1 MKVLVVAG
9 AFYPAK
15 RYGGPVV
22 SIDNMCTLLKD
33 QCDFY
38 LIARDH
44 DFGEEKRLEGITSGW
59 NERNNCK
66 VLYLSEDK
74 FTYEIFQ
81 KVYLDVS
88 PDFVYVN
95 SLFDA
100 KLTLS
105 FLKICKEKKCNVLLA
120 PRGQLCDGAFKRK
133 YKKIPF
139 IWYLKMK
146 GLIKDVYF
154 QSTSDDETNAIK
166 KYLKAKNNNIFYL
179 PNIPS
184 IPSRNIERLEKKEG
198 EGDFVFLSR
207 IHPKKNLVSAL
218 SFFNSV
224 KGSVRF
230 DIYGPIEDSD
240 YWSECQKVIE
250 KLPKNITVNYCGL
263 TSHDEVHNVF
273 SRYNGFLF
281 PTFSENYGHVIA
293 ESLIAGT
300 PVIIRDQT
308 PWNDVSIFN
317 CGWAIPLSD
326 KKSFCEKIQAI
337 VDLNDSGFQKMS
349 LSAKEYA
356 YKKADLLQLTRQYRD
371 AFEKTLAYSKEN

>member
-1 MKVLVVAG
+1 
-9 AFYPAK
+9 
-15 RYGGPVV
+15 
-22 SIDNMCTLLKD
+22 
-33 QCDFY
+33 
-38 LIARDH
+38 
-44 DFGEEKRLEGITSGW
+44 
-59 NERNNCK
+59 
-66 VLYLSEDK
+66 
-74 FTYEIFQ
+74 
-81 KVYLDVS
+81 
-88 PDFVYVN
+88 
-95 SLFDA
+95 
-100 KLTLS
+100 
-105 FLKICKEKKCNVLLA
+105 
-120 PRGQLCDGAFKRK
+120 
-133 YKKIPF
+133 
-139 IWYLKMK
+139 MK

-300 PVIIRDQT
+300 PVIISDQT

>member
-1 MKVLVVAG
+1 M
-9 AFYPAK
+9 
-15 RYGGPVV
+15 
-22 SIDNMCTLLKD
+22 
-33 QCDFY
+33 
-38 LIARDH
+38 
-44 DFGEEKRLEGITSGW
+44 
-59 NERNNCK
+59 
-66 VLYLSEDK
+66 
-74 FTYEIFQ
+74 
-81 KVYLDVS
+81 
-88 PDFVYVN
+88 
-95 SLFDA
+95 
-100 KLTLS
+100 
-105 FLKICKEKKCNVLLA
+105 LLA

-263 TSHDEVHNVF
+263 TSHDEVHNV
-273 SRYNGFLF
+273 LAD
-281 PTFSENYGHVIA
+281 T
-293 ESLIAGT
+293 T
-300 PVIIRDQT
+300 
-308 PWNDVSIFN
+308 VSYFRHLVRIM
-317 CGWAIPLSD
+317 D
-326 KKSFCEKIQAI
+326 
-337 VDLNDSGFQKMS
+337 M
-349 LSAKEYA
+349 
-356 YKKADLLQLTRQYRD
+356 
-371 AFEKTLAYSKEN
+371 